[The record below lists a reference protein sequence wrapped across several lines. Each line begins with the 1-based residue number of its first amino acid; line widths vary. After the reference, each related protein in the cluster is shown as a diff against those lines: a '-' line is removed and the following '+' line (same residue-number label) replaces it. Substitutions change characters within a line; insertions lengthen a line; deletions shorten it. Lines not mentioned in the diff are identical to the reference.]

1 MTDAPFYLPDS
12 LMQNRSSMGPESTAY
27 LERLPALVAQYRE
40 QWQLQLEPPFP
51 RLSYNYAAP
60 ATLPDGTHAV
70 LKVCVP
76 DREFRAEAHALQ
88 LFAGEGAVRLLA
100 ANVADGV
107 LLLERLEPGVPI
119 IDLEA
124 DDEATEIALSTMQR
138 LPSALPSSHPFPS
151 LAGWFEGFDRHR
163 ASYGGSGPLP
173 AGLLDRAEALVRD
186 LLESSPTPVLLH
198 GDLNYGNVLSAQR
211 DGWLAIDPKG
221 VTGDAVFDTA
231 ILLHDPVDRIL
242 DAPSPQ
248 RFLARRVDQI
258 VEQSGF
264 PRERVL
270 GWGIAYAVLSAV
282 WSAEDHGGGWEG
294 AITCAEVLET
304 L

>member
-12 LMQNRSSMGPESTAY
+12 LVQNRSSMGADSAAY
-27 LERLPALVAQYRE
+27 LERLPDLVASCRE
-40 QWQLQLEPPFP
+40 RWQLQLEPPFP

-60 ATLPDGTHAV
+60 ATLPDGTRAV

-76 DREFRAEAHALQ
+76 DRDFRAEAHALQ
-88 LFAGEGAVRLLA
+88 LFAGEGATRLLA
-100 ANVADGV
+100 QDSADGV
-107 LLLERLEPGVPI
+107 LLLERLDPGVPI

-124 DDEATEIALSTMQR
+124 DDEATEIALSTMRR
-138 LPSALPSSHPFPS
+138 LWRPLPSSHLFPS
-151 LAGWFEGFDRHR
+151 LADWFKGFERHR
-163 ASYGGSGPLP
+163 AYYGGSGPLP
-173 AGLLDRAEALVRD
+173 AGLLDRTEVLVHD
-186 LLESSPTPVLLH
+186 LLDSSPPPVLLH

-221 VTGDAVFDTA
+221 VTGDPIFDTA

-242 DAPSPQ
+242 VAPSPQ

-258 VEQSGF
+258 IEQSGF

-270 GWGIAYAVLSAV
+270 GWGMAYAVLSAV